1 MGMRRRDFLAGIGS
15 AAASPVAVKA
25 QPADRMRRI
34 AVLMG
39 LPARDPEG
47 QRWIRTFIQAL
58 RDLGWRN
65 GTNVNIELRWAP
77 NTEQMR
83 AFAQEL
89 VGLQPD
95 VIQVA
100 TGLATAEVLRKTSAV
115 PVVFTVVNDPV
126 ALGFVQ
132 DLSRPGGNATGFTN
146 IDLSLGQKW
155 LEVIKEIAPR
165 VTRAA
170 VLFNPV
176 PGSQFKFRWPQ
187 IEAACASLGI
197 AAEAV
202 EVRNLVEFEQA
213 LDAIGHDPQ
222 AGVVITPDQYFNLTR
237 ASVVTSL
244 VSRHGVAAIYP
255 YRDFA
260 VAGGLVSYSID
271 LADQQRRA
279 AGYVDRILKGEK
291 PADLPVQAPTKFELV
306 INLKTAKALG
316 LTVAPALRARADEVI
331 E

>member
-1 MGMRRRDFLAGIGS
+1 MRRRDFLAGVGG
-15 AAASPVAVKA
+15 AAAWPLAAGA
-25 QPADRMRRI
+25 QPAARMPQI

-47 QRWIRTFIQAL
+47 QRWIRTFIQGL

-77 NTEQMR
+77 NIEQMR
-83 AFAQEL
+83 GFAQEL
-89 VGLQPD
+89 VALQPD

-100 TGLATAEVLRKTSAV
+100 TGLATAEVLRKTSTI
-115 PVVFTVVNDPV
+115 PLVFTVVNDPV

-146 IDLSLGQKW
+146 IDPSLGQKW
-155 LEVIKEIAPR
+155 LEVLKETAPR
-165 VTRAA
+165 LTRAK
-170 VLFNPV
+170 VMFNPV
-176 PGSQFKFRWPQ
+176 PGSQFKYRWPQ
-187 IEAACASLGI
+187 IEAAGAALGL

-202 EVRNLVEFEQA
+202 EVRNLAEFEKA

-222 AGVVITPDQYFNLTR
+222 TGLVITPDQYFNLTR
-237 ASVVTSL
+237 APVITAL
-244 VSRHGVAAIYP
+244 VSRYRVAAIYP

-260 VAGGLVSYSID
+260 TAGGLVSYSVD
-271 LADQQRRA
+271 LADLQRRA
-279 AGYVDRILKGEK
+279 AGYVNRILKGEK
-291 PADLPVQAPTKFELV
+291 PADLPVQAPAKFDLV
-306 INLKTAKALG
+306 INLKTAKTLG
-316 LTVAPALRARADEVI
+316 LTIAPALRARADEVV

>member
-1 MGMRRRDFLAGIGS
+1 MRRRDFLAGVGS
-15 AAASPVAVKA
+15 AAASPLAARA
-25 QPADRMRRI
+25 QPADRTRRI

-39 LPARDPEG
+39 LPPRDPEG

-77 NTEQMR
+77 NVEQMR
-83 AFAQEL
+83 LFAQEL

-100 TGLATAEVLRKTSAV
+100 TGLATAEVLRKTSTV

-146 IDLSLGQKW
+146 IDLALGQKW
-155 LEVIKEIAPR
+155 LEVIKEVAPR
-165 VTRAA
+165 VTRA
-170 VLFNPV
+170 VVFYNPV

-187 IEAACASLGI
+187 IEAAGASLGV
-197 AAEAV
+197 AAEAI
-202 EVRNLVEFEQA
+202 EVRNLAELEKA
-213 LDAIGHDPQ
+213 LDAIGPDPQ
-222 AGVVITPDQYFNLTR
+222 VGLVITPDQYFNLTR
-237 ASVVTSL
+237 APVITSL
-244 VSRHGVAAIYP
+244 VSRYRLAAIYP

-260 VAGGLVSYSID
+260 MAGGLVSYSVD
-271 LADQQRRA
+271 LADLQRRA
-279 AGYVDRILKGEK
+279 ASYVDRILKGEK
-291 PADLPVQAPTKFELV
+291 PADLPVEAPTKFELV
-306 INLKTAKALG
+306 INLKTANALG
-316 LTVAPALRARADEVI
+316 LTVAPTLRARADAVI

>member
-1 MGMRRRDFLAGIGS
+1 MGMRRRDFLAGVGGV
-15 AAASPVAVKA
+15 ASPLAARA

-39 LPARDPEG
+39 SPPRDPEG

-77 NTEQMR
+77 AIEQMR
-83 AFAQEL
+83 TFAQEL

-100 TGLATAEVLRKTSAV
+100 TGLATAEVLRKTTTV

-126 ALGFVQ
+126 ASGFVQ

-146 IDLSLGQKW
+146 IDPSLGQKW
-155 LEVIKEIAPR
+155 LEVIKEVAPR
-165 VTRAA
+165 ITRAA

-187 IEAACASLGI
+187 IEAAGASLGI
-197 AAEAV
+197 AAEAI
-202 EVRNLVEFEQA
+202 EVRNLAEFEKA

-222 AGVVITPDQYFNLTR
+222 VGLVVTPDQYFNLTR
-237 ASVVTSL
+237 APVLTSL
-244 VSRHGVAAIYP
+244 VSRYRLAAIYP

-260 VAGGLVSYSID
+260 AAGGLVSYSVD
-271 LADQQRRA
+271 LADLQRRA

-316 LTVAPALRARADEVI
+316 LIVPPALRARADEVI

>member
-1 MGMRRRDFLAGIGS
+1 MRRRDFLAGVGS
-15 AAASPVAVKA
+15 AAVSPLGARA

-77 NTEQMR
+77 NAEQMR
-83 AFAQEL
+83 LFAQEL

-95 VIQVA
+95 AIQVA
-100 TGLATAEVLRKTSAV
+100 TGLATAEVLRKTSTV

-132 DLSRPGGNATGFTN
+132 DLSRQGGNVTGFTN
-146 IDLSLGQKW
+146 IDASLGQKW
-155 LEVIKEIAPR
+155 LEVIKEVAPR
-165 VTRAA
+165 VTRVA

-187 IEAACASLGI
+187 IEAAGVSLGI
-197 AAEAV
+197 AAEAI
-202 EVRNLVEFEQA
+202 EVRNLAEFEKT

-222 AGVVITPDQYFNLTR
+222 AGLVITPDQYFNLTR
-237 ASVVTSL
+237 ASVVTAL
-244 VSRHGVAAIYP
+244 VSRYRVATIYP

-260 VAGGLVSYSID
+260 MAGGLVSYSVD
-271 LADQQRRA
+271 LADLQRRA

-291 PADLPVQAPTKFELV
+291 PADLPVQAPTKFDLV

>member
-1 MGMRRRDFLAGIGS
+1 MRRRDFLAGVGG
-15 AAASPVAVKA
+15 AAVLPLAARA
-25 QPADRMRRI
+25 QPADPMRRI

-39 LPARDPEG
+39 LPPRDPEG

-77 NTEQMR
+77 TIEQMR

-100 TGLATAEVLRKTSAV
+100 TGLATAEVLRKTSTV

-132 DLSRPGGNATGFTN
+132 DMSRPGGNATGFTN
-146 IDLSLGQKW
+146 IDPSLGQKW
-155 LEVIKEIAPR
+155 LGVIKEVAPR
-165 VTRAA
+165 ITRAA

-187 IEAACASLGI
+187 IEAAGASLGI
-197 AAEAV
+197 AAEAI
-202 EVRNLVEFEQA
+202 EVRNLAEFEKA

-222 AGVVITPDQYFNLTR
+222 VGLVITPDQYFNLTR
-237 ASVVTSL
+237 APFITSL
-244 VSRHGVAAIYP
+244 VSRYRVAAIYP

-260 VAGGLVSYSID
+260 VAGGLVSYSVD
-271 LADQQRRA
+271 LADLQRRA

-316 LTVAPALRARADEVI
+316 LAIPPALRARADDVI

>member
-1 MGMRRRDFLAGIGS
+1 MRRRDFLVGVGS
-15 AAASPVAVKA
+15 AAASPLAAKA
-25 QPADRMRRI
+25 QPAGQMRRV

-39 LPARDPEG
+39 LPPRDPEG
-47 QRWIRTFIQAL
+47 QRWIKTLIQAL

-65 GTNVNIELRWAP
+65 GTNVSIELRWAP
-77 NTEQMR
+77 TIEQMR

-100 TGLATAEVLRKTSAV
+100 TGLATAEVLRKTSTV

-132 DLSRPGGNATGFTN
+132 DQSRPGGNATGFTN
-146 IDLSLGQKW
+146 IDPSLGQKW
-155 LEVIKEIAPR
+155 LEVLKETAPR
-165 VTRAA
+165 ITRAA

-187 IEAACASLGI
+187 IEAAGASLGI
-197 AAEAV
+197 AAEAI
-202 EVRNLVEFEQA
+202 EVRNLVEFEKA
-213 LDAIGHDPQ
+213 LDTIGHDPQ
-222 AGVVITPDQYFNLTR
+222 VGLVITPDQYFNLTR
-237 ASVVTSL
+237 APFITSL
-244 VSRHGVAAIYP
+244 VSRYRVAAIYP

-260 VAGGLVSYSID
+260 VAGGLVSYSVD
-271 LADQQRRA
+271 LADLQRRA

-291 PADLPVQAPTKFELV
+291 PADLPVQAPTKFDLV
-306 INLKTAKALG
+306 INLKAAKALG
-316 LTVAPALRARADEVI
+316 LTIAPALRARADEVI

>member
-1 MGMRRRDFLAGIGS
+1 MRRRDFLAGVGS
-15 AAASPVAVKA
+15 AAASPLAARA

-39 LPARDPEG
+39 LPPRDPEG

-77 NTEQMR
+77 NVEQMR
-83 AFAQEL
+83 LFAQEL

-100 TGLATAEVLRKTSAV
+100 TGLATAEVLRKTSTV

-146 IDLSLGQKW
+146 IDLALGQKW
-155 LEVIKEIAPR
+155 LEVIKEVAPR
-165 VTRAA
+165 VTRA
-170 VLFNPV
+170 VVFYNPV

-187 IEAACASLGI
+187 IEAAGASLGV
-197 AAEAV
+197 AAEAI
-202 EVRNLVEFEQA
+202 EVRNLAEFEKA
-213 LDAIGHDPQ
+213 LDAIGPDPQ
-222 AGVVITPDQYFNLTR
+222 VGLVITPDQYFNLTR
-237 ASVVTSL
+237 ASVITSL
-244 VSRHGVAAIYP
+244 VSRYRLAAIYP

-260 VAGGLVSYSID
+260 VSGGLVSYSVD
-271 LADQQRRA
+271 LADLQRRA

-291 PADLPVQAPTKFELV
+291 PADLPVQQATKVELV
-306 INLKTAKALG
+306 LNLKTARALD
-316 LTVAPALRARADEVI
+316 LSIPQSLLARADEVI

>member
-1 MGMRRRDFLAGIGS
+1 MRRRDFLVGVGS
-15 AAASPVAVKA
+15 AAASPLAAKA
-25 QPADRMRRI
+25 QPTGQMRRI

-39 LPARDPEG
+39 LPPRDPEG

-77 NTEQMR
+77 NIEQMR

-100 TGLATAEVLRKTSAV
+100 TGLATAEVLRKTSNV

-146 IDLSLGQKW
+146 IDPSLGQKW

-165 VTRAA
+165 ITRAA

-187 IEAACASLGI
+187 IEAAGASLGI
-197 AAEAV
+197 AAEAI
-202 EVRNLVEFEQA
+202 EVRNLAEFEKV

-222 AGVVITPDQYFNLTR
+222 IGLVITPDQYFNLTR
-237 ASVVTSL
+237 APFITSL
-244 VSRHGVAAIYP
+244 VSRYRVAAIYP

-260 VAGGLVSYSID
+260 VAGGLVSYSVD
-271 LADQQRRA
+271 LADLQRRA

-291 PADLPVQAPTKFELV
+291 PADLPVQAPTKFDLV
-306 INLKTAKALG
+306 INLKAAKALG
-316 LTVAPALRARADEVI
+316 LTIAPALRARADEVI

>member
-1 MGMRRRDFLAGIGS
+1 MRRRDFLAGVGG
-15 AAASPVAVKA
+15 AAAWPPAAGA
-25 QPADRMRRI
+25 QPAAKMPRI

-47 QRWIRTFIQAL
+47 QRWIKTFIQAL

-65 GTNVNIELRWAP
+65 GTNANIELRWAP
-77 NTEQMR
+77 NIEQMR

-89 VGLQPD
+89 VAMQPD

-100 TGLATAEVLRKTSAV
+100 TGLATAEVLRKTSTI
-115 PVVFTVVNDPV
+115 PLVFTVVNDPV

-146 IDLSLGQKW
+146 IDPSLGRKW
-155 LEVIKEIAPR
+155 LEVLKELAPR
-165 VTRAA
+165 LTRAA
-170 VLFNPV
+170 VLFNPG
-176 PGSQFKFRWPQ
+176 PGSQFKYRWPQ
-187 IEAACASLGI
+187 IEAAGAALGI
-197 AAEAV
+197 AAEAI
-202 EVRNLVEFEQA
+202 EVRNLVEFEKA
-213 LDAIGHDPQ
+213 LDTIGHDPQ
-222 AGVVITPDQYFNLTR
+222 MGLVVTPDQYFNLTR
-237 ASVVTSL
+237 APVITSL
-244 VSRHGVAAIYP
+244 VARYRVAAIYP

-260 VAGGLVSYSID
+260 AAGGLVSYSVD
-271 LADQQRRA
+271 LADLQRRA
-279 AGYVDRILKGEK
+279 AGYVNRILKGEK